1 MRQFLRQACSG
12 SLGRGIIGCDSWA
25 WAFLRRAGPNCR
37 ARTLTLQAF
46 DQERLSLYL
55 QGLAEGAEKPLLAFR
70 QAHSGKYVLPPP
82 AESPDEAAVVDRD
95 FLNRLAAYSRGIPG
109 IARTLWPPVCAP
121 GSMRKQCR
129 FAGPV

>member
-1 MRQFLRQACSG
+1 M
-12 SLGRGIIGCDSWA
+12 
-25 WAFLRRAGPNCR
+25 
-37 ARTLTLQAF
+37 QAF

-82 AESPDEAAVVDRD
+82 VESPDEAAMVDRD

-109 IARTLWPPVCAP
+109 IARTVWRASLRTRLDAETMPFCRACSSSSGVAKCVTKRLCPES
-121 GSMRKQCR
+121 GS
-129 FAGPV
+129 G

>member
-1 MRQFLRQACSG
+1 M
-12 SLGRGIIGCDSWA
+12 
-25 WAFLRRAGPNCR
+25 
-37 ARTLTLQAF
+37 
-46 DQERLSLYL
+46 